1 MVSARCVEDL
11 RKHAMRG
18 ASGEFICACD
28 AAEVHVYL
36 QRGRIAWA
44 TDSEHRFA
52 FASHLQEV
60 AGIGA
65 EEFRHVVEECRRDK
79 LPLGETLVAWGLVSW
94 EGVRRS
100 LSHQI
105 ELALTLLTRIER
117 GQAVFLERTYGSYDE
132 RLTFDLRDFV
142 SAEKPSRPSAP
153 AALPPMSDRPGLA
166 QHVRRSIDGVLWVE
180 VFDGERIVEAEPEV
194 RGARLPAALV
204 RTTLLDGADFVAMRS
219 ARSSVVGVGLSDK
232 RSLWCRLSADSTF
245 GSVVSAVASIAAP
258 VDKAIEAP
266 PPRPDVIAWA
276 VGAHEPDDAIG
287 AFMHRA
293 NDVLGAIVL
302 DGDSASDPIAGCGSS
317 ALGAEPSVDI
327 ARRRA
332 RSFQGTHLPADRE
345 DKELGSMGFFLREMV
360 TGERACWCFGAE
372 LDPSTGHTLWLF
384 LDRRTSQ
391 GLGWAYL
398 SALARTLRSARE
410 VSGR

>member
-1 MVSARCVEDL
+1 MVSARCVDDL
-11 RKHAMRG
+11 RQHAKRG
-18 ASGEFICACD
+18 ASGEFICASN

-105 ELALTLLTRIER
+105 ELALVLLARIDR
-117 GQAVFLERTYGSYDE
+117 AQAVFLERAYGSYDE
-132 RLTFDLRDFV
+132 RLTFDLCDFV
-142 SAEKPSRPSAP
+142 SSERPSRTSLP
-153 AALPPMSDRPGLA
+153 ATPPPMSDRPGLA

-180 VFDGERIVEAEPEV
+180 VFDGERIVEAEPEL
-194 RGARLPAALV
+194 RGARLPVGLIK
-204 RTTLLDGADFVAMRS
+204 TTLLDGADFAAMRS
-219 ARSSVVGVGLSDK
+219 ARSSVVGVALSEI

-245 GSVVSAVASIAAP
+245 GSVVSAVASIASP
-258 VDKAIEAP
+258 IDRVIEP
-266 PPRPDVIAWA
+266 PPVRPDVIAWE

-287 AFMHRA
+287 AFMNRA
-293 NDVLGAIVL
+293 QDVLGAIVL
-302 DGDSASDPIAGCGSS
+302 DGDPARDGVARAAFKGRTCPPIARTRSWAPWASS
-317 ALGAEPSVDI
+317 CAS
-327 ARRRA
+327 
-332 RSFQGTHLPADRE
+332 S
-345 DKELGSMGFFLREMV
+345 
-360 TGERACWCFGAE
+360 
-372 LDPSTGHTLWLF
+372 
-384 LDRRTSQ
+384 
-391 GLGWAYL
+391 
-398 SALARTLRSARE
+398 
-410 VSGR
+410 